1 MNKKQIIAS
10 LANIANQF
18 DTASLYK
25 EANILTR
32 VMKRIADE
40 YNIESDPISTNNI
53 PEESNNLQQNN
64 LQQND
69 TQPFIQIRLV
79 TMLDDEYFAKT
90 EGFSIGREGDVK
102 TPQQINTVSRKH
114 CFITLNRYNKWSVY
128 DLDSKAGTTLNDEK
142 LSPRVGQELKINSF
156 IKLDPYVLIEITDM
170 YPSNEEEF

>member
-1 MNKKQIIAS
+1 MNKRQILSS
-10 LANIANQF
+10 LANIADNF
-18 DTASLYK
+18 DKASLYK

-64 LQQND
+64 LQQNN
-69 TQPFIQIRLV
+69 TQPFISFV
-79 TMLDDEYFAKT
+79 LDEDIITKT
-90 EGFSIGREGDVK
+90 EGFSIGRQGDVV
-102 TPQQINTVSRKH
+102 TPPEINTVSRKH

-142 LSPRVGQELKINSF
+142 LSPRVGQELKINDA
-156 IKLDPYVLIEITDM
+156 IRLDPYVLIEITDM
-170 YPSNEEEF
+170 YPLNEEEF